1 MNLKK
6 KKYFVLRKT
15 LKKKKLFLNYTREHA
30 HHFFSLSTSAS
41 LYFSQRDEDEDRR
54 RGCVEHRHP
63 LKNDKELK
71 NLPVIARHTY
81 P

>member
-30 HHFFSLSTSAS
+30 HHFF
-41 LYFSQRDEDEDRR
+41 FSFHIGLFIFLNGMGTKIED
-54 RGCVEHRHP
+54 VVV
-63 LKNDKELK
+63 LN
-71 NLPVIARHTY
+71 IATH
-81 P
+81 